1 MFSYWYIWNL
11 IIWIINNYFTE
22 LFLYNATLILFL
34 TMEVKKVKK
43 NTALKQLYHKN
54 PDLLNLC
61 LLVD

>member
-1 MFSYWYIWNL
+1 MFSYWYVWNL
-11 IIWIINNYFTE
+11 IICIINNYFTE
-22 LFLYNATLILFL
+22 LFLYNATPILFL